1 MLNKK
6 EEYKY
11 SDYDDLD
18 YFGKRYIENF
28 FININDADYYKPTL
42 VKSSFNNS
50 YENYAIRGNRD
61 KKLSVKQYLT
71 KIMPHLTDLINGKKN
86 NDNEQKIQLSMD
98 INFICVTDKEKT
110 RTFHEKSDDEDI
122 RLGNDTSNIINKL
135 YEYFLPNYQK
145 EEQILRNGSNFVFES
160 IHLKLKRGASYIE
173 FPKWIA
179 NTKATINPK
188 NTKNNKCVRY
198 SITVALN
205 HQEIGRNPQRILNIK
220 PRIDKYNWKDINFP
234 AGIKDWEKFE
244 RNNKDIALKI
254 VFTSLNTKN
263 FNLICKSKYNRKC
276 KNQVVLLMIIDKDQ
290 EDTEEK
296 WHSIALKSEPSD
308 NG

>member
-1 MLNKK
+1 MNILNKK

-11 SDYDDLD
+11 SNYDDLD
-18 YFGKRYIENF
+18 SFGKRDMENF

-98 INFICVTDKEKT
+98 INFMCVTDKEKT
-110 RTFHEKSDDEDI
+110 RTFHEKSDNEDI

-135 YEYFLPNYQK
+135 YEYFLSNYQK

-160 IHLKLKRGASYIE
+160 VDVLGIHFHNIKLKRGS
-173 FPKWIA
+173 
-179 NTKATINPK
+179 
-188 NTKNNKCVRY
+188 
-198 SITVALN
+198 
-205 HQEIGRNPQRILNIK
+205 
-220 PRIDKYNWKDINFP
+220 
-234 AGIKDWEKFE
+234 
-244 RNNKDIALKI
+244 
-254 VFTSLNTKN
+254 
-263 FNLICKSKYNRKC
+263 
-276 KNQVVLLMIIDKDQ
+276 
-290 EDTEEK
+290 
-296 WHSIALKSEPSD
+296 
-308 NG
+308 